1 MSFIPMVVTQEGR
14 GERSYDIYSRLL
26 ADRIVMIQG
35 EVNDNMAASVVA
47 QILFLAS
54 ESKEDIR
61 VYINSPG
68 GSISAGMAMYDA
80 MRTCGCDVAT
90 TCIGHAASMGAFLM
104 AAGTKGKRTCLA
116 NSEIMIHSASSG
128 TQGAVHDME
137 ISMKHLLKTN
147 EKLISMIA
155 DFCGQQVEKV
165 AKDCERDY
173 WMSAKE
179 SLEYGIVDKVL

>member
-1 MSFIPMVVTQEGR
+1 MNYIPTVIVQEGR
-14 GERSYDIYSRLL
+14 GERAYDIYSRLL

-35 EVNDNMAASVVA
+35 EVNDAMSAAVVA

-61 VYINSPG
+61 IYINSPG

-90 TCIGHAASMGAFLM
+90 TCIGHAASMGAFLLG
-104 AAGTKGKRTCLA
+104 AGTKGKRTCLA
-116 NSEIMIHSASSG
+116 NAECMIHSASSG
-128 TQGAVHDME
+128 SQGTVIDME

-147 EKLISMIA
+147 EKLVGMIA
-155 DFCGQQVEKV
+155 GFCGKSVEEV
-165 AKDCERDY
+165 TKDCERDY
-173 WMSAKE
+173 WMSAE
-179 SLEYGIVDKVL
+179 EAVEYGLVDKVV

>member
-1 MSFIPMVVTQEGR
+1 MNYIPTVIVQEGR
-14 GERSYDIYSRLL
+14 GERAYDIYSRLL

-35 EVNDNMAASVVA
+35 EVNDMMSAAVVA

-90 TCIGHAASMGAFLM
+90 TCIGHAASMGAFLLC
-104 AAGTKGKRTCLA
+104 AGTKGKRTCLA
-116 NSEIMIHSASSG
+116 NSEVMIHSASSSNGG
-128 TQGAVHDME
+128 TVHDMDV
-137 ISMKHLLKTN
+137 SMKHLLKTN
-147 EKLISMIA
+147 EKLIGMIA
-155 DFCGQQVEKV
+155 EFCGQPIEKV
-165 AKDCERDY
+165 SKDCERDC
-173 WMSAKE
+173 WLSAEE
-179 SLEYGIVDKVL
+179 SLAYGLVDKVI